1 MLFVD
6 SLGFPVVWYSE
17 QYAFAM
23 NVISH
28 NWQKVIQCNALI
40 ILSSSKHRFKINFI
54 HTPFAC
60 RQIRY
65 YVDRTRIEDN
75 ERGSRWPLF
84 TTDSNFLECLA
95 KFMNDYLFIQ
105 KPQSTAEYCGC
116 QGDCQCPQHTWLCLL
131 PSVHDLIG
139 IRGCITSGAGMQVA
153 GACTSLFP

>member
-54 HTPFAC
+54 H
-60 RQIRY
+60 IHHLH
-65 YVDRTRIEDN
+65 VDRFNTMSTGQ
-75 ERGSRWPLF
+75 GS
-84 TTDSNFLECLA
+84 
-95 KFMNDYLFIQ
+95 KIM
-105 KPQSTAEYCGC
+105 
-116 QGDCQCPQHTWLCLL
+116 
-131 PSVHDLIG
+131 SVAAVDPFSQPIA
-139 IRGCITSGAGMQVA
+139 I
-153 GACTSLFP
+153 F